1 MECNKESGE
10 RIKTGDVFDLKTNMG
25 RDNMHVQCLIV
36 DDEVE
41 LAQMTCEYFE
51 MFGVSCKYVET
62 AWECLAFLDEN
73 TAGLILLDINLVNE
87 SGFSLCKKIRETS
100 DIPILFISA
109 RDSDSDVLIALN
121 IGGDDYIKKP
131 YSLSVLLAKV
141 QVVLKRMEAG
151 RRAVSCIK
159 EEALQQEAGRMDGTG
174 VVNDVAMD
182 GGADN
187 AKVAGSSPEG
197 GSDSGAG
204 SSSEGG
210 RGTEQTSGTLLRLAE
225 EKLCVYLK
233 KNRTEAQSGAGEQE
247 IPLKAKE
254 FALLKCLYEHRGTIV
269 TKEQLFLSVWGDAFY
284 SDGTLNVH
292 IRRLREKLE
301 EDPSE
306 PKLIKTVW
314 GTGYMLE
321 G

>member
-1 MECNKESGE
+1 M
-10 RIKTGDVFDLKTNMG
+10 D
-25 RDNMHVQCLIV
+25 VQCLIV

-51 MFGVSCKYVET
+51 MFGVSCRYVES
-62 AWECLAFLDEN
+62 AQECLAFLTEN
-73 TAGLILLDINLVNE
+73 TVGLILLDINLVSE
-87 SGFSLCKKIRETS
+87 SGFSLCKKIRETL

-151 RRAVSCIK
+151 S
-159 EEALQQEAGRMDGTG
+159 
-174 VVNDVAMD
+174 
-182 GGADN
+182 
-187 AKVAGSSPEG
+187 
-197 GSDSGAG
+197 
-204 SSSEGG
+204 G
-210 RGTEQTSGTLLRLAE
+210 RGMEQPSGTLLRLAE

-233 KNRTEAQSGAGEQE
+233 KNRTGEGSGAAEQE

-269 TKEQLFLSVWGDAFY
+269 TKERLFLSVWGDAFY

-301 EDPSE
+301 DDPSD
-306 PKLIKTVW
+306 PRLIKTIW

-321 G
+321 GG